1 MDPLSAFSLAAGVVQ
16 FADFAGRLLADTVQV
31 YRSTTGQSSTTIE
44 LSRIAQDLRYYTDHI
59 NRKANSLGPI
69 PENDTSL
76 RISKICTECGEVC
89 TELEKALEKLQATG
103 ETKLEVAQSS
113 LKVTLRGLWMKDEV
127 DALARKLS
135 KIRSTMM
142 DVITISMWEN
152 GQQGW
157 ANVHQLVGQQDKMLA
172 MLSRIDKTTTDFR
185 QEFIDMTNDDN
196 TILPQN
202 STQQTVVWAKI
213 CSPRS
218 NYQADVSLD
227 KDDPDLC
234 KSILDSLVFQSLTHR
249 EKAISEAYEQT
260 FRWVF
265 EDPRVD
271 QQGKAMWSNFP
282 AWLQGDSDS
291 MYWVAGKPGSGKS
304 TLMKYI
310 INNELLKTHL
320 RTWAGSSRKLL
331 LGGFYFWNSGTAEQ
345 KSHAG
350 LLKTLLF
357 ECLSNMP
364 ELVPRVNPKRWAF
377 RKIFND
383 PQEPTNP
390 PWSLAEL
397 QETFTLLASGAGES
411 YAVALFI
418 DGLDEFSGDHQQ
430 LLDFLS
436 AIHRHGRGWVRIC
449 VSSRP
454 WNVFLDSFRNSP
466 QLRLEDLTRLDIE
479 HYVRSNLESHAGF
492 EELRAAYE
500 AESEDLI
507 QSIVHKAHG
516 VFLWIFI
523 VVRSLLGT
531 LTDGSSIPE
540 LQALIDELP
549 ESLSDLY
556 LRIFQSIPSKYIQ
569 EFSRFLQ
576 IKEALSYSDLG
587 RNPDVE
593 SLWLA
598 EHTDALSI
606 NMSRLTSQ
614 QKAYIYDSMRRKVG
628 SRTKGLLEVSSVGE
642 INYLHR
648 TTRDWVVKNWSD
660 ITARGPEDFDVY
672 VTLLKT
678 QAILSNDVYYSRES
692 PLHPTDILCMKMID
706 CVRYASQI
714 SRYDQHRELVHR
726 IVKKLVDGYDTFY
739 QSLSRD
745 TQCPDKSSQ
754 KATQRRNYI
763 LLIEDNVASLPNADV
778 IIAAQLCIVDYVRE
792 KVALDPSILNQESK
806 RPSILESAIVGIACM
821 FYGKTTLE
829 APTWDI
835 TVSQQRVALVRFL
848 LDSGANPTQHIVQGL
863 HIIDHVK
870 RLKFQAPF
878 FHLDRHSYW
887 DAVEALLESAKYSAQ
902 RRDVSPPSRPEKA
915 TSRHRFSRRM
925 KKWLKA
931 HD

>member
-31 YRSTTGQSSTTIE
+31 YKSATGQSSTTIE
-44 LSRIAQDLRYYTDHI
+44 LSRIAQDLRYYI
-59 NRKANSLGPI
+59 NYINLKANSLGSTT
-69 PENDTSL
+69 ENDTSL
-76 RISKICTECGEVC
+76 RISQICTECSEVC

-113 LKVTLRGLWMKDEV
+113 LKVTLRGFWMRDEV

-135 KIRSTMM
+135 KIRSTMI

-157 ANVHQLVGQQDKMLA
+157 ANVHQLVGRQDEMLA
-172 MLSRIDKTTTDFR
+172 MLSHIDKTTTDFR
-185 QEFIDMTNDDN
+185 QEFIDRTNDDN
-196 TILPQN
+196 MVLPKI
-202 STQQTVVWAKI
+202 TTRQTVEWTKI

-227 KDDPDLC
+227 KDDSDLC

-249 EKAISEAYEQT
+249 EKAIPEAYEQT
-260 FRWVF
+260 FQWVF

-271 QQGKAMWSNFP
+271 RQGKAMWSNFP

-310 INNELLKTHL
+310 INHGLMKTHL

-364 ELVPRVNPKRWAF
+364 ELVRRVSPKRWAF

-397 QETFTLLASGAGES
+397 QVTFTLLASGAGES

-430 LLDFLS
+430 LLSFLGD
-436 AIHRHGRGWVRIC
+436 INRHGRGWMRIY

-454 WNVFLDSFRNSP
+454 WNVFSDSFRNSP
-466 QLRLEDLTRLDIE
+466 QLRLENLTRPDIE
-479 HYVRSNLESHAGF
+479 HYVRRNLESHASF

-500 AESEDLI
+500 AESENLI
-507 QSIVHKAHG
+507 QSIIHKAHG

-576 IKEALSYSDLG
+576 IKENWIYSFSGPNL
-587 RNPDVE
+587 DVQ
-593 SLWLA
+593 SLC
-598 EHTDALSI
+598 
-606 NMSRLTSQ
+606 
-614 QKAYIYDSMRRKVG
+614 
-628 SRTKGLLEVSSVGE
+628 VGE
-642 INYLHR
+642 IDYLHR

-660 ITARGPEDFDVY
+660 ITARGPGDFDVY

-678 QAILSNDVYYSRES
+678 EAVLSHVSYLRTSLLY
-692 PLHPTDILCMKMID
+692 PTDTFYKKMFD
-706 CVRYASQI
+706 CAEYASQI

-726 IVKKLVDGYDTFY
+726 IVRKLVDRHDAFY
-739 QSLSRD
+739 QSRFGD
-745 TQCPDKSSQ
+745 MRCPDESSPE
-754 KATQRRNYI
+754 ATPGENATLMI
-763 LLIEDNVASLPNADV
+763 GDNVASSPNADV
-778 IIAAQLCIVDYVRE
+778 IIAARLCIVDYVRE
-792 KVALDPSILNQESK
+792 KVALDPSILNQESN
-806 RPSILESAIVGIACM
+806 RPSILENAIFGLTYM
-821 FYGKTTLE
+821 FRNLMVLETL
-829 APTWDI
+829 AWNI
-835 TVSQQRVALVRFL
+835 TVSQQRVALVGFL
-848 LDSGANPTQHIVQGL
+848 LDSGANPTQPSVQGL

-870 RLKFQAPF
+870 KRIFNAPN
-878 FHLDRHSYW
+878 LPDGRPYW
-887 DAVEALLESAKYSAQ
+887 DAVQALLESTKYSAQ
-902 RRDVSPPSRPEKA
+902 RRDVSQPSQPEKA
-915 TSRHRFSRRM
+915 TSGHRFSRRI
-925 KKWLKA
+925 KQWFKT